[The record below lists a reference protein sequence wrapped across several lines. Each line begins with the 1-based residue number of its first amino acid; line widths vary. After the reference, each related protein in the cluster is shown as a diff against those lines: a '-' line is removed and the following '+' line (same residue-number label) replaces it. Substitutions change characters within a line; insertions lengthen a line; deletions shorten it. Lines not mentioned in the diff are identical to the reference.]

1 MIFRAR
7 GEGKGREMAA
17 ISWARALTRYR
28 NIIGEWSKGSR
39 GKEKWNVEKEASEW
53 KKENTEVP
61 GVARGKEKGRGGVA
75 VKGGNRIRSEERKP
89 LANPLNAVCSTLIFR
104 NPTRDLLRD
113 GEGATDFQKSSLP
126 LLDRVNIAKFSFQ
139 RFCSSPQ
146 SCYPAKLCKIIL
158 LEIFSH
164 KILVRKYIP
173 KGILGINKKKE

>member
-1 MIFRAR
+1 
-7 GEGKGREMAA
+7 MAA

-126 LLDRVNIAKFSFQ
+126 LLDRVNIAKFFLSKDFVPLPNPVILPSFVKLFFSKSSVT
-139 RFCSSPQ
+139 RFS
-146 SCYPAKLCKIIL
+146 
-158 LEIFSH
+158 
-164 KILVRKYIP
+164 
-173 KGILGINKKKE
+173 